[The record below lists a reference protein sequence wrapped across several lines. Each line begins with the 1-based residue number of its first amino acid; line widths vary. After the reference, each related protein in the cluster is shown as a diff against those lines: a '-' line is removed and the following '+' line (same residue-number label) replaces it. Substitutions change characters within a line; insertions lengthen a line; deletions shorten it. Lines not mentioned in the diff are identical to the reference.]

1 MYLLQI
7 NLFNY
12 SVQIAQLL
20 LSFHFLQTDIS
31 ARLLLLVEVEVAHV
45 PPDHH
50 VTWEKKRKL
59 VRVNIKGVNNN
70 SQNTIFGSR
79 RFLHVE
85 SAKYCEILL
94 TPSVDT
100 LDYLQSVERR
110 MAAAVTQLRRWRRR
124 SVSYSWQLVTSPHT
138 APHTTH
144 VLSATRT
151 RGTRLDTS
159 PAASLPMRAPYT
171 SGEGKSANS
180 ESAEMRIV
188 MLAALSCGWRGAE

>member
-1 MYLLQI
+1 MYYMYLLQI

-50 VTWEKKRKL
+50 VTWEKRKL
-59 VRVNIKGVNNN
+59 VRVRVNIKGVNNN
-70 SQNTIFGSR
+70 SRNTKFGSR

-100 LDYLQSVERR
+100 
-110 MAAAVTQLRRWRRR
+110 
-124 SVSYSWQLVTSPHT
+124 
-138 APHTTH
+138 
-144 VLSATRT
+144 
-151 RGTRLDTS
+151 
-159 PAASLPMRAPYT
+159 
-171 SGEGKSANS
+171 
-180 ESAEMRIV
+180 
-188 MLAALSCGWRGAE
+188 